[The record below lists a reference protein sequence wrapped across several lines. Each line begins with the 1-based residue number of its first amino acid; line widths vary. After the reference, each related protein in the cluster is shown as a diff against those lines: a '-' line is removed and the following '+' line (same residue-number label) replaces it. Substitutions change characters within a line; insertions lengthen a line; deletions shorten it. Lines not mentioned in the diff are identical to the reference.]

1 MVQVLGLGTPTAG
14 SLGSIPARGT
24 NILQKKIICWLESL
38 YLLQNCITIVF
49 LDLLYA
55 WKDKT

>member
-24 NILQKKIICWLESL
+24 NILQKKKKKIWYLSIC
-38 YLLQNCITIVF
+38 NGIVF
-49 LDLLYA
+49 IHFL
-55 WKDKT
+55 KTAICNNRDIS